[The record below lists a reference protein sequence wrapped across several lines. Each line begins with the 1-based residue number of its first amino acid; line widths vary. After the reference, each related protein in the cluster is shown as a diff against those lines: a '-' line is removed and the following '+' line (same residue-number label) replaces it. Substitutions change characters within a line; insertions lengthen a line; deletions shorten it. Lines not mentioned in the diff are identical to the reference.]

1 MNPTYLAADFGG
13 GSGRVIAGSL
23 RTEGKGY
30 CLELKEIHRFA
41 NRPVQMGDYFVW
53 DFPSLYADMLEGF
66 AKAARQGL
74 DVVSVGIDTWGVDFG
89 LIDSTGQ
96 LAGMPVC
103 YRDTHTDG
111 MPEIFAREESPQAH
125 YAEPAYRCSQS
136 TPSTGSW
143 P

>member
-96 LAGMPVC
+96 IGRASC
-103 YRDTHTDG
+103 
-111 MPEIFAREESPQAH
+111 RE
-125 YAEPAYRCSQS
+125 RV
-136 TPSTGSW
+136 
-143 P
+143 